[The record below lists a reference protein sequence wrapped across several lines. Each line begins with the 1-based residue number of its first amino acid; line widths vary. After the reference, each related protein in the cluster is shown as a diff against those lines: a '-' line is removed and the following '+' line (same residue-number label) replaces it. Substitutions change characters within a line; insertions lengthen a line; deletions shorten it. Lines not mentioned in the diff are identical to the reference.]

1 MLTLHI
7 PDADPQNRALTAEI
21 RREVALLMY
30 QHQTWS
36 MGQAARYAGMPYIL
50 FQQLLGDRGIFINY
64 DESDFL
70 TDVETLRKRR
80 A

>member
-7 PDADPQNRALTAEI
+7 PDVGPQDSGLTAEL

-30 QHQTWS
+30 QRGRWS
-36 MGQAARYAGMPYIL
+36 MGQAARFVGLPYVV
-50 FQQLLGDRGIFINY
+50 FQQLLGERGIEMNY

-70 TDVETLRKRR
+70 EDLETLKGLE
-80 A
+80 